1 MMNPDTTEV
10 KTDFLIQDGQVVI
23 AVDNVSKKFCRDL
36 KKAYL
41 YGLWDVTSEI
51 IGKSRRSDELR
62 PDEFWAL
69 KDVTFEIARGQ
80 SVGITGVNGSGK
92 STLLR
97 MIAGLLKPDIGMIK
111 VKGRVI
117 PLSVLGAG
125 FKPNL
130 TGKENVYVNMSIFGL
145 SQREISRKL
154 PEVFDFAELW
164 HAIDAPVRT
173 YSSGMRARLGFAC
186 GVFTE
191 PDILMVDE
199 VLAVGDVPFRK
210 KCYRK
215 LAELKANGV
224 SLVMV
229 AHESASILSTC
240 ERAIYLSEGKVMMVG
255 EAKKVVKIYVE
266 DVSKKDVTSK
276 GNQAQNQA
284 QAKQLISTQKNENL
298 AEKLKICSVHF
309 EDDNCNS
316 LKTLVSGK
324 PANLCVGCEAYQE
337 LNDVS
342 LKLIIKEISDPE
354 SPMLLLQVE
363 SGNDGRFMQIKP
375 GKFRIKLS
383 LPYCGLLSGSYAADI
398 NLTGGK
404 DYPHLLDVVDFF
416 KFEVSGDENDSNSS
430 FYQPRNWQI
439 EYS

>member
-1 MMNPDTTEV
+1 MMNPNKPEIKTDSLTEV
-10 KTDFLIQDGQVVI
+10 GQVVI

-41 YGLWDVTSEI
+41 YGLKDVTAEI
-51 IGKSRRSDELR
+51 FGKSRKSDELR

-69 KDVTFEIARGQ
+69 KDVTFEIAKGQ

-97 MIAGLLKPDIGMIK
+97 MIAGLLKPDIGRIK

-125 FKPNL
+125 FKANL

-145 SQREISRKL
+145 SQREIGRKL
-154 PEVFDFAELW
+154 TEVFDFAELW

-186 GVFTE
+186 GVFTD

-215 LAELKANGV
+215 LGELKENGV

-240 ERAIYLSEGKVMMVG
+240 EKAIYLSQGKVIMVG
-255 EAKKVVKIYVE
+255 EAKKVVKIYVD
-266 DVSKKDVTSK
+266 DVSKKDIKSK
-276 GNQAQNQA
+276 DNKAEVKTKKNIFSQNHA
-284 QAKQLISTQKNENL
+284 NLTKTIKIS
-298 AEKLKICSVHF
+298 SVYF
-309 EDDNCNS
+309 ESDHGNS
-316 LKTLVSGK
+316 LKTLTVGNPVS
-324 PANLCVGCEAYQE
+324 LCVLCEADQD

-342 LKLIIKEISDPE
+342 LNLQIKEISDPE
-354 SPMLLLQVE
+354 SPMLLLELQ
-363 SGNDGRFMQIKP
+363 SGNDQEFIQVKQGQFI
-375 GKFRIKLS
+375 IKLS
-383 LPYCGLLSGSYAADI
+383 LPYCGLLAGNYAAEI
-398 NLTGGK
+398 NLTEGK
-404 DYPHLLDVVDFF
+404 DYSNLLDIFDFF
-416 KFEVSGDENDSNSS
+416 KFAVSGHETDGNSS

-439 EYS
+439 ESI